1 MPVGF
6 DADFTMTIN
15 GNGVA
20 GATIVRRPQPRPAAF
35 KLGPALLAGNTL
47 S

>member
-6 DADFTMTIN
+6 DADFTLTIN

-20 GATIVRRPQPRPAAF
+20 GAASFDVLNPALPPSSSAPPCWPAAW
-35 KLGPALLAGNTL
+35 L